1 MTISGRNTN
10 VSEKM
15 SACLDICNVFYLLEI
30 LVTEEVFHVDAI
42 STYGFNNTLNVEC
55 FKLCVFA
62 ATFRFIVLKLKL

>member
-1 MTISGRNTN
+1 
-10 VSEKM
+10 M
-15 SACLDICNVFYLLEI
+15 SAYLDICNVFYLLEI

-42 STYGFNNTLNVEC
+42 STLAWYLYGFNNTLNVER